1 MDENIVTQGRKSY
14 LANNGKMDNPYAF
27 GTSEYDDF
35 ERGWVQ
41 ALKRDSSPTGDG
53 IAYTRM
59 DPDLSRVDGAEEA
72 RKLKASAYAKAS
84 GG

>member
-1 MDENIVTQGRKSY
+1 MNDDIVDQGRKSY
-14 LANNGKMDNPYAF
+14 LANGGKMNNPYAF
-27 GTSEYDDF
+27 GTPEFNDF

-41 ALKRDSSPTGDG
+41 ACKRDSNHTSDG

-59 DPDLSRVDGAEEA
+59 DSNLKRVDAAEEA
-72 RKLKASAYAKAS
+72 RKQEASAYAKAS

>member
-1 MDENIVTQGRKSY
+1 MDDAVVEQGRRSY
-14 LANNGKMDNPYAF
+14 WAENKRMNNPYEF
-27 GTSEYDDF
+27 GTPEFNDF

-41 ALKRDSSPTGDG
+41 ACKRDSSLNSQG

-59 DPDLSRVDGAEEA
+59 QSEPGFYDESAEKMKRDA
-72 RKLKASAYAKAS
+72 QAYAKAT